1 MFVVLQRSP
10 VRDAAYWPGRR
21 VLAAADAIVWPA
33 LWIGVIVAAPFRT
46 GVAGALLITL
56 MLWSSLTRLRTA
68 LAENQRYRF
77 TTWRWGRPIVVILVI
92 GAVLKAVLQ
101 LAVT

>member
-1 MFVVLQRSP
+1 MFVVLQRCRYRP
-10 VRDAAYWPGRR
+10 PPIGRR
-21 VLAAADAIVWPA
+21 RVPAAADAIGWPA
-33 LWIGVIVAAPFRT
+33 LDAIVAVPFRT
-46 GVAGALLITL
+46 GVAGALLIAL

-68 LAENQRYRF
+68 VAENQRYRF

-101 LAVT
+101 LAVS

>member
-1 MFVVLQRSP
+1 MRRSESHI
-10 VRDAAYWPGRR
+10 
-21 VLAAADAIVWPA
+21 L
-33 LWIGVIVAAPFRT
+33 T
-46 GVAGALLITL
+46 THAGALPRPDELL
-56 MLWSSLTRLRTA
+56 PLPAPAQPSPSDADNRGQHLRTA
-68 LAENQRYRF
+68 VAENQRYRF

>member
-10 VRDAAYWPGRR
+10 VPDATYWPGRR
-21 VLAAADAIVWPA
+21 VLAATDAIGWPA
-33 LWIGVIVAAPFRT
+33 LWIAVIVAAPFRT

-56 MLWSSLTRLRTA
+56 MLWFSLTRLRTA
-68 LAENQRYRF
+68 VIENQRYRF

-92 GAVLKAVLQ
+92 GAVLKAALH
-101 LAVT
+101 LAVS

>member
-10 VRDAAYWPGRR
+10 VPDAAYWPGRR

-33 LWIGVIVAAPFRT
+33 LWIGVIVAAPFWT

-68 LAENQRYRF
+68 LAENHHYRF
-77 TTWRWGRPIVVILVI
+77 TTWRWGRVAAALLLIGLILKF
-92 GAVLKAVLQ
+92 ALR
-101 LAVT
+101 

>member
-1 MFVVLQRSP
+1 MFIVLRRSP
-10 VRDAAYWPGRR
+10 VPDAPYWPGRR
-21 VLAAADAIVWPA
+21 VLAAADAIVWPL
-33 LWIGVIVAAPFRT
+33 LWIGVIVAAPFWT

-77 TTWRWGRPIVVILVI
+77 TTWRWGRPIVVMLVI
-92 GAVLKAVLQ
+92 GAVLRAVLQ
-101 LAVT
+101 LAG